1 MDCIEGM
8 KPDFITIAII
18 LFIVAVYLYSYVQS
32 KRYKYEGFQGSP
44 PPPAA
49 PTDPQHPHTD
59 IAVPDVELPYTQ
71 QQINDEDYEYNMVFL
86 NETEE
91 VLDKN
96 KRNMLMSQYPKD
108 WPNYPPS
115 SSKFQSGLAGYK
127 QSFEDA
133 KQNVP
138 DEAKS
143 YDTINGNLMSP
154 PDLSETEKEER
165 KILQTYK
172 PKFPPGPTSYDPR
185 DVNDLIKQIYD
196 KKGLIPQVHH
206 KEGTNVYEIV
216 GVRKANEHVKFED
229 EPADATPEP
238 NKKAGEG
245 TAKTPPAV
253 KDTFQNRFQDASK
266 WTPGLEQMFA
276 S

>member
-1 MDCIEGM
+1 MACIEEM
-8 KPDFITIAII
+8 RSDFLTIAII
-18 LFIVAVYLYSYVQS
+18 LFVVAVYLYSYIES
-32 KRYKYEGFQGSP
+32 ERYKYEGFQAKSEKP
-44 PPPAA
+44 PVAK
-49 PTDPQHPHTD
+49 TDVA
-59 IAVPDVELPYTQ
+59 IPDVELPYTQ
-71 QQINDEDYEYNMVFL
+71 QAINDEDYEYNMVYL
-86 NETEE
+86 NETE
-91 VLDKN
+91 VALDEN

-108 WPNYPPS
+108 WPTLPPS
-115 SSKFQSGLAGYK
+115 SSQFQSGLAGYK
-127 QSFEDA
+127 KSFENA

-196 KKGLIPQVHH
+196 KKGLIPQVQH

-238 NKKAGEG
+238 NKEAGES

-253 KDTFQNRFQDASK
+253 KDSFQNRFKDVNK
-266 WTPGLEQMFA
+266 WTPGLEEMFA